1 MILNPARRKTTPRK
15 KPTRKPAVRRKT
27 TPKKRVTRRKPAA
40 RKTTPKRR
48 VRRMKR
54 NPVGINL
61 VQDAALVAGGALAVR
76 VLPQFIPQTKQFDNG
91 IGGYAMNAGLAVL
104 PMFFAKKAS
113 HKKLATQFALGGLAA
128 VALRVT
134 KDILAKR
141 PSGPQLSAPDNEPT
155 LEEFLDSQGISL
167 SGIYLAEDD
176 SEYEEFDDEFDDDE
190 GIIETEEIS
199 GYFEEDPSMEVFGV
213 DSAGY

>member
-1 MILNPARRKTTPRK
+1 MEEKIMILNPARRKTTPRK

-113 HKKLATQFALGGLAA
+113 HKKDKALINSQQKQLRLLRKEQRQKMKNIWFGYAPLSLAYTRRNR
-128 VALRVT
+128 LR
-134 KDILAKR
+134 
-141 PSGPQLSAPDNEPT
+141 
-155 LEEFLDSQGISL
+155 
-167 SGIYLAEDD
+167 
-176 SEYEEFDDEFDDDE
+176 
-190 GIIETEEIS
+190 
-199 GYFEEDPSMEVFGV
+199 
-213 DSAGY
+213 